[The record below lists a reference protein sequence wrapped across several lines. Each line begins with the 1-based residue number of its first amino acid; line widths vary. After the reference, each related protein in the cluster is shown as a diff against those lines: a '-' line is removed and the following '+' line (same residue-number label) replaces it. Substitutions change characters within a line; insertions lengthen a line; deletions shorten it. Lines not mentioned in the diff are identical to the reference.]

1 MLEVIHGFL
10 MDLRLEIFI
19 DLRGQ
24 CIFRSSVDLLRKI
37 EYEVS
42 GLSSLL
48 ILSQFTK
55 KKKKR
60 EFIENF
66 NIIGF

>member
-1 MLEVIHGFL
+1 MDLRILVVIHGL
-10 MDLRLEIFI
+10 RTDLRLEFFV

-24 CIFRSSVDLLRKI
+24 WVFGSSVVLSIKL

-48 ILSQFTK
+48 I
-55 KKKKR
+55 
-60 EFIENF
+60 
-66 NIIGF
+66 

>member
-1 MLEVIHGFL
+1 MDLRILVVIHGL
-10 MDLRLEIFI
+10 RTDLRLEIFV

-24 CIFRSSVDLLRKI
+24 WILSSSVVLSIKL

-48 ILSQFTK
+48 I
-55 KKKKR
+55 
-60 EFIENF
+60 
-66 NIIGF
+66 